1 MPAPAEIRQL
11 VERFELHRASYQ
23 SAAYNETQLR
33 REFVDPFFKA
43 LGWDI
48 DNEQGYAEAY
58 KDVVHEDGLKIG
70 GTTKAPDYS
79 FRIGGARKFFVETK
93 KPSVNVRDDVS
104 PAFQL
109 RRYAWTA
116 KLPLSILTDFEEFAV
131 YDCRTHKPDKNDK
144 ASTGRILYLRHTDY
158 IERWDELSA
167 IFSPE
172 AIRKGSFDKYAA
184 THRKKRGTAEVDAEF
199 LKEIESWRELL
210 ARNLALRNPALEQRE
225 LNFAVQ
231 RTIDRIVFLRI
242 CEDRGIEPAGQ
253 LQALANGP
261 MIYPRLC
268 QIFERADERYNS
280 GLFHFHREHGRRE
293 APDELTLSL
302 AIDDKPLQ
310 EIIRGLYY
318 PDSPYEFS
326 VFPADILGQVYE
338 QFLGSV
344 IRLTKGHQAKVE
356 QKPEVRKAGGV
367 YYTPTYIV
375 DYIVEQTLGKLLE
388 GKDPR
393 EVGGLTEQW
402 KPSKADSRRTTV
414 RRPANR
420 PLAVLDPACGSGSFL
435 IGAYQYL
442 LDWHRDWYV
451 ADDPEKHAPRVHRT
465 ASGDWRLTTAERKR
479 ILLAHIHGVDIDP
492 QAVEVTKLS
501 LLLKV
506 LEGENA
512 ETLKRQLRIFRERAL
527 PDLGHNIKCGNSLIG
542 PDFFNGQQQSLFDE
556 DQVLRV
562 NAFDWEAEFPEIMR
576 TGGFDAVIGNPPYL
590 SFSGRQAVPLEP
602 PIRNYYQKHYP
613 ASGWQ
618 TAHGFFI
625 VKALRLTARIVG
637 FIVPD
642 QVGHLDG
649 YEAIRSVVT
658 GKSHLADVRYWG
670 ERVFQGVVTPAL
682 TFVADKSDP
691 GPTRIETTDRVRA
704 ARGITSG
711 EAWLPVSA
719 HIDLVEKLRAQSR
732 PLDKAFA
739 DPGVHTGNCSA
750 RLILPNAAATAN
762 CVPVLEGKQV
772 DRYVCRAPA
781 KTLRLQYRARN
792 GEYFTIRPLQK
803 YQSAPFVVRQTAAYP
818 IAGPRRHADYF
829 RNSLLALYP
838 PDDGRDVRFVVAIL
852 NSRLMRYVYSTTV
865 KESGQKAFP
874 QVKVRAL
881 RALPIRAIDFTSE
894 EERTAHDSLVARV
907 DEMIELHAR
916 QDQAT
921 TPHAREVLNR
931 RVASL
936 DEEID
941 RMVENLYGLSEEEIS
956 QVETYFADPR
966 QGGQ

>member
-1 MPAPAEIRQL
+1 MPAPAEIVQL
-11 VERFELHRASYQ
+11 VERFELHRDSYQ

-79 FRIGGARKFFVETK
+79 FRIGGTRKFFVETK

-131 YDCRTHKPDKNDK
+131 YDCLTHKPDKNDK

-158 IERWDELSA
+158 VERWDELCE

-184 THRKKRGTAEVDAEF
+184 AHRKKRGTAEVDDEF
-199 LKEIESWRELL
+199 LKEIESWRVTL
-210 ARNLALRNPALEQRE
+210 ARNLALRNSALEQRE

-231 RTIDRIVFLRI
+231 RIIDRIVFLRI
-242 CEDRGIEPAGQ
+242 CEDRGIEPAAQ
-253 LQALANGP
+253 LQALVNGP
-261 MIYPRLC
+261 RIYSRLC

-280 GLFHFHREHGRRE
+280 GLFHFHHEPGRSE
-293 APDELTLSL
+293 APDEFTLSL

-375 DYIVEQTLGKLLE
+375 EYIVEQTVGKLLE

-393 EVGGLTEQW
+393 EIGGLTKEW
-402 KPSKADSRRTTV
+402 KPSKAKG
-414 RRPANR
+414 AR

-435 IGAYQYL
+435 IGAYQKL

-451 ADDPEKHAPRVHRT
+451 ADGPPKHATRIHKTQR
-465 ASGDWRLTTAERKR
+465 GNWRLTNDERKR
-479 ILLAHIHGVDIDP
+479 ILLSHIYGVDLDP

-512 ETLKRQLRIFRERAL
+512 ETVNRQLRFRTRAL

-556 DQVLRV
+556 DDLLRI
-562 NAFDWEAEFPEIMR
+562 NAFDWQAEFQQIMR

-602 PIRNYYQKHYP
+602 PIRNY
-613 ASGWQ
+613 
-618 TAHGFFI
+618 
-625 VKALRLTARIVG
+625 
-637 FIVPD
+637 
-642 QVGHLDG
+642 
-649 YEAIRSVVT
+649 
-658 GKSHLADVRYWG
+658 
-670 ERVFQGVVTPAL
+670 
-682 TFVADKSDP
+682 
-691 GPTRIETTDRVRA
+691 
-704 ARGITSG
+704 
-711 EAWLPVSA
+711 
-719 HIDLVEKLRAQSR
+719 
-732 PLDKAFA
+732 
-739 DPGVHTGNCSA
+739 
-750 RLILPNAAATAN
+750 
-762 CVPVLEGKQV
+762 
-772 DRYVCRAPA
+772 
-781 KTLRLQYRARN
+781 
-792 GEYFTIRPLQK
+792 
-803 YQSAPFVVRQTAAYP
+803 
-818 IAGPRRHADYF
+818 
-829 RNSLLALYP
+829 
-838 PDDGRDVRFVVAIL
+838 
-852 NSRLMRYVYSTTV
+852 
-865 KESGQKAFP
+865 
-874 QVKVRAL
+874 
-881 RALPIRAIDFTSE
+881 
-894 EERTAHDSLVARV
+894 
-907 DEMIELHAR
+907 
-916 QDQAT
+916 
-921 TPHAREVLNR
+921 
-931 RVASL
+931 
-936 DEEID
+936 
-941 RMVENLYGLSEEEIS
+941 
-956 QVETYFADPR
+956 
-966 QGGQ
+966 